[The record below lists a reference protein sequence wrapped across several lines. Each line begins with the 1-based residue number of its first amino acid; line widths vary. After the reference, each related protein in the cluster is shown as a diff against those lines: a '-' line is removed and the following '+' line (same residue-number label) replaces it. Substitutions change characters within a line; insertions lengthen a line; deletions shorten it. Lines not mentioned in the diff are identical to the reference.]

1 MSMMRAFTV
10 GRIDGNWTRQ
20 ITDFD
25 HTALGDD
32 GILVKV
38 AYSGINFK
46 DGLASSEK
54 GRVARIDPLIPGVDL
69 AGEVVESNDPSVAV
83 GSQVIV
89 HGYDIGVAHHG
100 GYAPFARAKAEWV
113 VPMPAGLDARTAMLV
128 GTAGYTAALS
138 VDALE
143 RNGLTPGDGPV
154 LVTGATGGV
163 GTRGPGE
170 TKIETDRRRIN
181 ASMARLRREIKEMKT
196 ARDTQRRDRKRHGVP
211 SVVIAGYTNA
221 GKSSLLNRIT
231 GAGVLVED
239 ALFATLDPTVR
250 KAVTP
255 HGRDMTV
262 TDTVGF
268 VRHLPH
274 QLVEAFRST
283 LEEVNDADLIVPD
296 SRRGWSRLVHAVLKS
311 YFYTGKSFSYS
322 TLLIREFGAPLKT
335 FGGTASGPGA
345 LIDGVADICK
355 VMENRE
361 GKKLRSIDVL
371 DIANIIGRIVVSGSS
386 RRSAQIAIGDPDDVL
401 RPPLAQRVEAPVVA
415 APPPGTPRTS
425 IPRSRCPHGSSSAV
439 AASCT
444 PST

>member
-1 MSMMRAFTV
+1 MSTMRAFTV

-20 ITDFD
+20 ITDID

-32 GILVKV
+32 GVLVKV

-163 GTRGPGE
+163 G
-170 TKIETDRRRIN
+170 
-181 ASMARLRREIKEMKT
+181 SMAIGMLAARGHHVVASTGKAADAEWLRSLGAAEVIDRTELTPESPKPLERE
-196 ARDTQRRDRKRHGVP
+196 RW
-211 SVVIAGYTNA
+211 AGA
-221 GKSSLLNRIT
+221 VDCVG
-231 GAGVLVED
+231 G
-239 ALFATLDPTVR
+239 ATL
-250 KAVTP
+250 
-255 HGRDMTV
+255 
-262 TDTVGF
+262 
-268 VRHLPH
+268 
-274 QLVEAFRST
+274 
-283 LEEVNDADLIVPD
+283 
-296 SRRGWSRLVHAVLKS
+296 
-311 YFYTGKSFSYS
+311 
-322 TLLIREFGAPLKT
+322 
-335 FGGTASGPGA
+335 
-345 LIDGVADICK
+345 
-355 VMENRE
+355 
-361 GKKLRSIDVL
+361 
-371 DIANIIGRIVVSGSS
+371 
-386 RRSAQIAIGDPDDVL
+386 AQVL
-401 RPPLAQRVEAPVVA
+401 RTTRY
-415 APPPGTPRTS
+415 G
-425 IPRSRCPHGSSSAV
+425 GSV
-439 AASCT
+439 AASGLT
-444 PST
+444 GGADLPTSVHPFILRGVNLLGIDSVQGPIGPRRTMWQRIGADLKPTWLDSIEATVIGLDQLPAALDRILAGGMTGRTLVDPNR